1 MPFEKMFNNFLG
13 HEVLIFVVKMSYYYQ
28 DYIQPL
34 NEIPVITRTGSAN
47 RMNDFSENTLSLVLM
62 DILSLKRKQFIM
74 TNLT

>member
-34 NEIPVITRTGSAN
+34 NEIPVITRTGSTN
-47 RMNDFSENTLSLVLM
+47 RMNDFSENTLSLVLI
-62 DILSLKRKQFIM
+62 DILSFQRKQFIL

>member
-34 NEIPVITRTGSAN
+34 NEIPVITRTGSTN

-62 DILSLKRKQFIM
+62 DILSFQRK
-74 TNLT
+74 